1 MDYRLFGHKNRFE
14 PAKIG
19 IIFSKINSISKKI
32 NFRKYPAYSFPL
44 IKLSNPTH
52 IKDKK
57 ALAGRADIKEIGLSC
72 LFVGSYVAVTLALNL
87 VKNYLPDSH

>member
-19 IIFSKINSISKKI
+19 IIFSKINSIFKKV
-32 NFRKYPAYSFPL
+32 KKS
-44 IKLSNPTH
+44 
-52 IKDKK
+52 DKK
-57 ALAGRADIKEIGLSC
+57 ALAGRANIKEIGLSG

-87 VKNYLPDSH
+87 IKNYLPDSH